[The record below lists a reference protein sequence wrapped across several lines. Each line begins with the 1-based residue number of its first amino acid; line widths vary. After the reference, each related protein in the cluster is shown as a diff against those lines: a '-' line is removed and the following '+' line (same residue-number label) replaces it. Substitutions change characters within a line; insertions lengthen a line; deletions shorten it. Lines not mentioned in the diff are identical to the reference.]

1 MKKMSVKKEIL
12 TIVMIVVVVLA
23 ISSQVLATGTSD
35 SPIQIPTINTGTNS
49 VDTNTTTNVV
59 TNVVVPTTN
68 TVTPTTNTTNTTVST
83 YQNTTTLPQTGEA
96 KTILFIAAIIANVA
110 LAFVINKKNKKGKE
124 E

>member
-83 YQNTTTLPQTGEA
+83 YQNTTTLPQTGDA
-96 KTILFIAAIIANVA
+96 SDYAIFMLIVVAIVVAIYAYRKVKEYNV
-110 LAFVINKKNKKGKE
+110 
-124 E
+124 

>member
-12 TIVMIVVVVLA
+12 TIVMIVVAVLA

-49 VDTNTTTNVV
+49 VDTNTTTNEV

-68 TVTPTTNTTNTTVST
+68 TVTPTTNTTGST
-83 YQNTTTLPQTGEA
+83 YQNTTTLPQTGDA
-96 KTILFIAAIIANVA
+96 SDYAIFMLIVVAVVVAIYAYRKVKEYNV
-110 LAFVINKKNKKGKE
+110 
-124 E
+124 